1 MDMRNAFWLGAALL
15 LPAPLIAQS
24 IEVAA
29 GDWSAIPLLGKQSTV
44 GMGMA
49 ATNKIDQIVANGGCD
64 AIVRNRGINLH
75 LAFLVEYAP
84 AGDAKRI
91 IVQRIGCPDVEQIAA
106 ASALYAVEK
115 GIVQATGENEA
126 GWYRGAISY
135 VLR

>member
-1 MDMRNAFWLGAALL
+1 MDMRNVFWLGAALFL
-15 LPAPLIAQS
+15 STPVMAQS
-24 IEVAA
+24 VEVGT

-64 AIVRNRGINLH
+64 AIGRNRTINLH
-75 LAFLVEYAP
+75 MAFLVEYTP
-84 AGDAKRI
+84 SGNAKRI

-115 GIVQATGENEA
+115 GIVRATGENEA